1 MVSLMKFIDVF
12 GISPEM
18 VPSGGDF
25 NDVINF
31 MKKNNFMEE
40 RGSLINW
47 KNFVKVHDDIYF
59 LLRIQRRLID
69 AKSYEYTYEMT
80 VKILGIP
87 MFFEEKDKNLRKALC
102 NAFAK
107 AQNWSI
113 ENGNTG
119 SGIEQ
124 TAQDEASEKE
134 TFARPARPLRAFA
147 YHIWSIFS
155 ACRVWKRD
163 SLRDSCL

>member
-1 MVSLMKFIDVF
+1 MNYHKTEYSGLDTVSLMKFIDVF
-12 GISPEM
+12 GIPPEM
-18 VPSGGDF
+18 VPNGADF
-25 NDVINF
+25 NDVVYF
-31 MKKNNFMEE
+31 MKKNDFMEE
-40 RGSLINW
+40 CGSLSSW

-59 LLRIQRRLID
+59 LLRIQRHLMD
-69 AKSYEYTYEMT
+69 AKSCEYTYEMT

-119 SGIEQ
+119 SGIE
-124 TAQDEASEKE
+124 
-134 TFARPARPLRAFA
+134 
-147 YHIWSIFS
+147 
-155 ACRVWKRD
+155 
-163 SLRDSCL
+163 